1 MDEAEADA
9 EAVAK
14 AFKNMPDDVK
24 ELVAS
29 NMDKVPKNGQ
39 VNYVLKLFLNLF
51 FPYDMKHKIPIYVVH
66 DIVYSDT
73 TGIWKSVT
81 VGNRLI
87 NVSLYH
93 IIFIIIK
100 VNWGFRKVSQ

>member
-39 VNYVLKLFLNLF
+39 VSR
-51 FPYDMKHKIPIYVVH
+51 IYRDSAV
-66 DIVYSDT
+66 
-73 TGIWKSVT
+73 KPFK
-81 VGNRLI
+81 
-87 NVSLYH
+87 VSL
-93 IIFIIIK
+93 
-100 VNWGFRKVSQ
+100 

>member
-14 AFKNMPDDVK
+14 AFKNMPDDIK

-39 VNYVLKLFLNLF
+39 VSAEWFHFTAGTLMMVIF
-51 FPYDMKHKIPIYVVH
+51 FC
-66 DIVYSDT
+66 
-73 TGIWKSVT
+73 TGYRAPLPRRCSVEP
-81 VGNRLI
+81 VPRPGEARRL
-87 NVSLYH
+87 LH
-93 IIFIIIK
+93 P
-100 VNWGFRKVSQ
+100 SQRELVRQLPREPLCLVR

>member
-14 AFKNMPDDVK
+14 AFKNMPDDIK

-39 VNYVLKLFLNLF
+39 VKDEWFTNCKNFTDCDHFLYRLLYSCFATVL
-51 FPYDMKHKIPIYVVH
+51 
-66 DIVYSDT
+66 S
-73 TGIWKSVT
+73 
-81 VGNRLI
+81 
-87 NVSLYH
+87 
-93 IIFIIIK
+93 
-100 VNWGFRKVSQ
+100 

>member
-14 AFKNMPDDVK
+14 AFKNMPDDIK

-39 VNYVLKLFLNLF
+39 VSPEWF
-51 FPYDMKHKIPIYVVH
+51 
-66 DIVYSDT
+66 YS
-73 TGIWKSVT
+73 
-81 VGNRLI
+81 LQE
-87 NVSLYH
+87 L
-93 IIFIIIK
+93 
-100 VNWGFRKVSQ
+100 